1 MRWKAYLFTRR
12 VWMRW
17 KALPFKGR
25 GQIGDLRC

>member
-1 MRWKAYLFTRR
+1 MRWKAYPFTRR